1 MTEIALPLT
10 LAAVM
15 PASRRLVG
23 VLGAKVPDMNQPL
36 SNIGQ
41 F

>member
-1 MTEIALPLT
+1 MNSMTEIALPLT

-23 VLGAKVPDMNQPL
+23 VLGASVVPDVDQP
-36 SNIGQ
+36 